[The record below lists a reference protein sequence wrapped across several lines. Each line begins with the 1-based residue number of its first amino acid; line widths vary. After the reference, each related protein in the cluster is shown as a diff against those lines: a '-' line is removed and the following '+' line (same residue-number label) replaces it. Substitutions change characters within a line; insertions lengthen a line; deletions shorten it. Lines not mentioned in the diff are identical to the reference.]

1 MKILVTGSS
10 GFLGVE
16 VVERLL
22 EHGESDIRC
31 FVRPG
36 SRLEKLRALEERY
49 PAAAIEYFTGNLTSA
64 RDAAEAIKGVRV
76 VYHLAA
82 AMAGSAADMF
92 LNSVVASKN
101 LLEAVSKRKTVK
113 VVLVSSFGVYGV
125 ADRPAG
131 SVVNERTPLETRPE
145 ERDVYSYSKW
155 RQEVLFRDYQREYGF
170 PLVILRPGVIYGPG
184 GAPLSSRVGVNIFG
198 LYFHFGRSNLLP
210 LSYVTNCA
218 EAIVVAG
225 SNPEAEG
232 EVYNVHDDDLPTA
245 HAYLQAYRRSVR
257 RMPYITIP
265 YFVTQWISR
274 AVKAYHSHSKGQL
287 PDVFT
292 PYKSASAWKGNTFDN
307 AKVKSIGW
315 GQLVS
320 TREGMTRTFDHWH
333 EAEPQARDA

>member
-1 MKILVTGSS
+1 MKLLVTGST

-16 VVERLL
+16 VMERLL
-22 EHGESDIRC
+22 EHGERDIRC

-36 SRLEKLRALEERY
+36 SKLEKLRALEERY
-49 PAAAIEYFTGNLTSA
+49 PDATLEIFTGNLTSA
-64 RDAAEAIKGVRV
+64 KYAAEALKSVRV
-76 VYHLAA
+76 VYHLSAA
-82 AMAGSAADMF
+82 KAGSAADMF

-125 ADRPAG
+125 ADRPGG

-155 RQEVLFRDYQREYGF
+155 RQEVLFHDYQREYGF
-170 PLVILRPGVIYGPG
+170 PMVVLRPGVIYGPG

-225 SNPEAEG
+225 TNPDAVG

-245 HAYLQAYRRSVR
+245 RAYLQAYRRGVR
-257 RMPYITIP
+257 RMPYITVP

-274 AVKAYHSHSKGQL
+274 GVQAYHKHSKGQL

-307 AKVKSIGW
+307 AKIKSIGW
-315 GQLVS
+315 TQLVS
-320 TREGMTRTFDHWH
+320 TREGLTRCFAYWR
-333 EAEPQARDA
+333 EAERASRGK